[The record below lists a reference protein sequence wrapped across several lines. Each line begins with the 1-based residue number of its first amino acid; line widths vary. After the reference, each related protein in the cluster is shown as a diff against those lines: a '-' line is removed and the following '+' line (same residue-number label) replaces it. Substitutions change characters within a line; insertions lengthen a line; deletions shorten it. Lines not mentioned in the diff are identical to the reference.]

1 MPAWK
6 TYHLSDFLLFSARTW
21 DRLFER
27 YNRDVWPLQ
36 LVAVAL
42 GVCILV
48 LALRRAPAWHGR
60 VIAAILAV
68 TWLWVAWAF
77 QLKRYA
83 TINWAAK
90 WFALAF
96 VIEAMLLIWVGVVRD
111 RFRAIPKRRAV
122 RWSGIV
128 LFTFALVVAPLIG
141 VLMRGSWSTAQTF
154 GITPDPT
161 VVATIGVILFAGERR
176 AVSLLIV
183 PLLWCAISGATWWTL
198 HASASAGFILLG
210 LILPA
215 RWRISRS
222 RSIFRTPEGSR
233 TGS

>member
-1 MPAWK
+1 MSEWW

-36 LVAVAL
+36 LVALAA
-42 GVCILV
+42 GAFILI
-48 LALRRAPAWHGR
+48 LALRRGPAWRGR
-60 VIAAILAV
+60 AIAVILAAV
-68 TWLWVAWAF
+68 WVWVAWAF

-90 WFALAF
+90 WFAAAF
-96 VIEAMLLIWVGVVRD
+96 VIEAVLLIWFGVIRD
-111 RFRAIPKRRAV
+111 RFRASPGRRFT
-122 RWSGIV
+122 RWSGIA
-128 LFTFALVVAPLIG
+128 LFAFALFIEPLIG
-141 VLMRGSWSTAQTF
+141 FLLRGSWATAQTF

-176 AVSLLIV
+176 AIPLIVV

-198 HASASAGFILLG
+198 HASTAFVLLG
-210 LILPA
+210 FILPA
-215 RWRISRS
+215 RWRIFKS
-222 RSIFRTPEGSR
+222 RSIFRTPEESR
-233 TGS
+233 TVS